1 MHTQLLYP
9 GAVAD
14 DGTGTVLRDAAFIL
28 NNMLLRLA
36 GSSWRQPVLAVLSAP
51 PITPAHQQRWLIGAA
66 PTGAFAGKAGEIA
79 EWVGTP
85 AGAAPV
91 NAWSF
96 EPPTP
101 GALVINI
108 AASSLLRWDGAAW
121 AAYDV
126 AGPQGPQGAQ
136 GLPGVQG
143 LPGPQGAPGA
153 AGSTGPAGTP
163 GVAGPIGLPGAKGDP
178 GNAGP
183 VGPTGPAG
191 PAGAAGAVGGIGPAG
206 PKGDQGNPAL
216 VAGDGAKGVAVTVSG
231 ATSTVSLK
239 TDGLPGLAADFA
251 AGTAGFIVCKP
262 DGTPGQITGN
272 ALLPALP
279 ARATVA
285 DTDIIPTSTA
295 AGALGKSTVGQFFT
309 NRNIVGGRLV
319 GVREAK
325 QVRADVSTT
334 ATLPTLDSQNTYH
347 YRLTG
352 NATLTLPARIANTNT
367 IIGVTLIIDQDATGG
382 RTLVLNAPA
391 GEAVRWNGGAMGSI
405 ATGPNTR
412 TRIALSAAQGETRWD
427 AAIVYKEA

>member
-51 PITPAHQQRWLIGAA
+51 PITPTHQQRWLIGAA
-66 PTGAFAGKAGEIA
+66 PTGAFAGKAGTIA
-79 EWVGTP
+79 EWVATP
-85 AGAAPV
+85 PGAAPV

-96 EPPTP
+96 EPPTL

-108 AASSLLRWDGAAW
+108 AAASLLRWDGAAW

-126 AGPQGPQGAQ
+126 AGPQG
-136 GLPGVQG
+136 LPGA
-143 LPGPQGAPGA
+143 QGAPGTPGVPGA
-153 AGSTGPAGTP
+153 PGPIGLTGPAGP
-163 GVAGPIGLPGAKGDP
+163 AGAKGDP
-178 GNAGP
+178 GNAG
-183 VGPTGPAG
+183 VAGPIGPAG
-191 PAGAAGAVGGIGPAG
+191 PAGPIGPAG
-206 PKGDQGNPAL
+206 PAGPAGNPAL

-239 TDGLPGLAADFA
+239 TDGLPVLTADFA

-262 DGTPGQITGN
+262 DGTPGQVTAN

-279 ARATVA
+279 ARATPA
-285 DTDIIPTSTA
+285 DADIVPTSTTV
-295 AGALGKSTVGQFFT
+295 GALGKSTVLQLFT
-309 NRNIVGGRLV
+309 NRTVTIPRLV
-319 GVREAK
+319 GAREAK
-325 QVRADVSTT
+325 QVRVDVATT

-352 NATLTLPARIANTNT
+352 NATLTLPARITTANS

-382 RTLVLNAPA
+382 RTLTLNAPA
-391 GEAVRWNGGAMGSI
+391 GEVVRWHGGAMGSI
-405 ATGPNTR
+405 ATLPNTR
-412 TRIALSAAQGETRWD
+412 TRIVLSAAQGETRWD
-427 AAIVYKEA
+427 AAVVYREA

>member
-66 PTGAFAGKAGEIA
+66 PTGAFAGKAGDIA

-96 EPPTP
+96 EPPTL

-108 AASSLLRWDGAAW
+108 ATSSLLRWDGAAW

-126 AGPQGPQGAQ
+126 AGPQGAQ
-136 GLPGVQG
+136 GLPGS
-143 LPGPQGAPGA
+143 QGAPGA
-153 AGSTGPAGTP
+153 AGPTGPSGTP

-183 VGPTGPAG
+183 
-191 PAGAAGAVGGIGPAG
+191 AGAPGSIG
-206 PKGDQGNPAL
+206 PKGDQGDPAL
-216 VAGDGAKGVAVTVSG
+216 VAGDGAKGIAVTVSG

-239 TDGLPGLAADFA
+239 ANLLPVLAADFT

-279 ARATVA
+279 VRATVA
-285 DTDIIPTSTA
+285 DTDIVPTSTA
-295 AGALGKSTVGQFFT
+295 AGALGKSTVQQFFT
-309 NRNIVGGRLV
+309 NRNIIGGRLL

-325 QVRADVSTT
+325 QARADASTT
-334 ATLPTLDSQNTYH
+334 ATLPALDSQNTYH

-367 IIGVTLIIDQDATGG
+367 IIGVTLIIDQDGTGG
-382 RTLVLNAPA
+382 RTLTLNAPA
-391 GEAVRWNGGAMGSI
+391 GETVRWNGGAMGSI
-405 ATGPNTR
+405 ATGPNAR